1 MRGEERWV
9 AIDGTLV
16 PSERAVV
23 SVYDRG
29 FLYGDAVFET
39 IRTYGGEP
47 FSLEEHAERL
57 AWSAER
63 IGMAL
68 PLAPADVVLEVRRN
82 LSEVRAQR
90 PGVVDLVA
98 RIMVTRGEG
107 PFGLDPAGADRPRR
121 VTFIHPYKPLPAS
134 HYEEGVSVV
143 TRTAYRPSDAA
154 KGAKVGNYLESIVLL
169 RDARA
174 QGAHEA
180 IVVDSEGRVLEGT
193 TSNVFVVKGKEL
205 VTPPTTLPLL
215 PGITRRIVLDAAPDV
230 GLVAVE
236 RDLRVADVHGAD
248 EVFLTSTIREVLP
261 VSRVDDRVIGSGRAG
276 EKTKGLLAAFRKRVA
291 ARPQA

>member
-1 MRGEERWV
+1 M

-39 IRTYGGEP
+39 IRTYAGEP
-47 FSLEEHAERL
+47 FKLEEHAERL

-63 IGMAL
+63 IGMTL
-68 PLAPADVVLEVRRN
+68 PLAPRDVVLEVRRN
-82 LSEVRAQR
+82 LSEVRAQH
-90 PGVVDLVA
+90 PEVGDLVA

-107 PFGLDPAGADRPRR
+107 PFGLDPAGADQPRR
-121 VTFIHPYKPLPAS
+121 VTFIHPYKPLLAS
-134 HYEEGVSVV
+134 HQEEGVSVV

-174 QGAHEA
+174 HGAHEA
-180 IVVDSEGRVLEGT
+180 IVVDGQGRVLEGT
-193 TSNVFVVKGKEL
+193 TSNVFAVKGAEL
-205 VTPPTTLPLL
+205 LTPPTTLPLL
-215 PGITRRIVLDAAPDV
+215 PGITRGLVLEAAPDV
-230 GLVAVE
+230 GLRAVE
-236 RDLRVADVHGAD
+236 RELWVPDLLGAE
-248 EVFLTSTIREVLP
+248 EVFITSSIREVLP
-261 VSRVDDRVIGSGRAG
+261 VTRVDDRPIGGARVG
-276 EKTKGLLAAFRKRVA
+276 PKTLALHAAFRRRA
-291 ARPQA
+291 GLAS

>member
-1 MRGEERWV
+1 MEAERWV
-9 AIDGTLV
+9 AIDGALV

-47 FSLEEHAERL
+47 FKLEEHAERL

-63 IGMAL
+63 LGMAL
-68 PLAPADVVLEVRRN
+68 PLAPSDVVLEVRRN
-82 LSEVRAQR
+82 LSEVRAEH
-90 PGVVDLVA
+90 PAVGDLVA

-107 PFGLDPAGADRPRR
+107 PFGLDPAGANQPRR

-134 HYEEGVSVV
+134 YLEDGVSVV

-169 RDARA
+169 REARA

-180 IVVDSEGRVLEGT
+180 IVVDGQGRVLEGT
-193 TSNVFVVKGKEL
+193 TSNVFAVKGGEL
-205 VTPPTTLPLL
+205 LTPPTTLPLL
-215 PGITRRIVLDAAPDV
+215 PGMTRRLVLEAAPEV
-230 GLVAVE
+230 GLVAAE
-236 RDLRVADVHGAD
+236 RMLTVADLLAAD
-248 EVFLTSTIREVLP
+248 EVFITSSIREVLP
-261 VSRVDDRVIGSGRAG
+261 VTRVDDRPIGGGRPG
-276 EKTKGLLAAFRKRVA
+276 TKTQALHAAFRKRVYG
-291 ARPQA
+291 

>member
-1 MRGEERWV
+1 MEAERWV
-9 AIDGTLV
+9 AIDGVLV
-16 PSERAVV
+16 PRERAVV

-47 FSLEEHAERL
+47 FKLEEHAERL

-63 IGMAL
+63 IGMTL
-68 PLAPADVVLEVRRN
+68 PLAPSDVVLEIRRN
-82 LSEVRAQR
+82 LTEVRAQH
-90 PGVVDLVA
+90 PAVGDLVA

-107 PFGLDPAGADRPRR
+107 QFGLDPAGADKPRR
-121 VTFIHPYKPLPAS
+121 VTFIHPYRPLPAS
-134 HYEEGVSVV
+134 HQEDGVAVV

-180 IVVDSEGRVLEGT
+180 IVVDGQGRVLEGT
-193 TSNVFVVKGKEL
+193 TSNVFVVKGEEL

-215 PGITRRIVLDAAPDV
+215 PGITRGLVLEAASEV
-230 GLVAVE
+230 GLVVAE
-236 RDLRVADVHGAD
+236 RVLHVPDLLAAD
-248 EVFLTSTIREVLP
+248 EAFITSSIREVLP
-261 VSRVDDRVIGSGRAG
+261 VTRVDDRPIGSGRPG
-276 EKTKGLLAAFRKRVA
+276 PKTVALHAAFRRRVA
-291 ARPQA
+291 TATKG

>member
-1 MRGEERWV
+1 M
-9 AIDGTLV
+9 DGTLV

-39 IRTYGGEP
+39 IRTYAGEP
-47 FSLEEHAERL
+47 FKLEEHAQRL

-68 PLAPADVVLEVRRN
+68 PLAPRDVVLEVRRN
-82 LSEVRAQR
+82 LSEIRAQH
-90 PGVVDLVA
+90 PEVGDLVA

-107 PFGLDPAGADRPRR
+107 PFGLDPAAADAPRR
-121 VTFIHPYKPLPAS
+121 VTFIHPYKPLPVS
-134 HYEEGVSVV
+134 HQEDGVSVV

-174 QGAHEA
+174 HGAHEA
-180 IVVDSEGRVLEGT
+180 SVVDGQGRVLEGT
-193 TSNVFVVKGKEL
+193 TSNVFAVKGAEL
-205 VTPPTTLPLL
+205 LTPPTTLPLL
-215 PGITRRIVLDAAPDV
+215 PGITRGLVLEAAPEV

-236 RDLRVADVHGAD
+236 RELSVSDLLGAD
-248 EVFLTSTIREVLP
+248 EVFITSSIREVLP
-261 VSRVDDRVIGSGRAG
+261 VTRVDDRPIGSGRVGA
-276 EKTKGLLAAFRKRVA
+276 KTRALHAAFRRRSGLPA
-291 ARPQA
+291 